1 MVKCIFLLGI
11 VDKKLLI
18 PLLNSLNYIVTN
30 IYFHFYPEDNVNIF
44 IYYLGISIGEIMIS
58 ILPYIF
64 KYKNKGKKR
73 KNVQSQTS

>member
-1 MVKCIFLLGI
+1 MVKCVFSLGI

-44 IYYLGISIGEIMIS
+44 IYYLGISIGEKW
-58 ILPYIF
+58 YQFYHIF
-64 KYKNKGKKR
+64 LNIKIKVKKR